1 MSADAMKL
9 PIAASLR
16 PVEYQPYR
24 VIGVMIRKVR
34 GSLLEI
40 TIAARTAC
48 PTSRTSRASTPKAGS
63 EIHPRNQIRAANRL
77 LSSQALKG
85 SADLGNIMRVTTSP
99 RPCMIDNDNE

>member
-40 TIAARTAC
+40 TIAALTAC

-77 LSSQALKG
+77 LPGPEGICG
-85 SADLGNIMRVTTSP
+85 SRQYNARYHVATTTYD
-99 RPCMIDNDNE
+99 R

>member
-1 MSADAMKL
+1 MKL

-16 PVEYQPYR
+16 PVECQPYR
-24 VIGVMIRKVR
+24 VIGVMIRKIR
-34 GSLLEI
+34 GNLLEI

-77 LSSQALKG
+77 LSSQALFAQLHRVGICG
-85 SADLGNIMRVTTSP
+85 SRQYNARHHVDTTTYD
-99 RPCMIDNDNE
+99 R